1 MESHQDPPKQTF
13 PLISKLL
20 HSCSANMPPF
30 HFSAGSSSF
39 MQVVEELD
47 FCQRALE
54 NGRQKGNRKKKAI
67 AFFYLIA
74 FFQLKM
80 HLQCCVSFGCTAK

>member
-1 MESHQDPPKQTF
+1 
-13 PLISKLL
+13 
-20 HSCSANMPPF
+20 MPSF
-30 HFSAGSSSF
+30 SFSAGSSSF

-54 NGRQKGNRKKKAI
+54 NGRQKGNRKEKAI
-67 AFFYLIA
+67 AFFLPDCI
-74 FFQLKM
+74 FQLKM